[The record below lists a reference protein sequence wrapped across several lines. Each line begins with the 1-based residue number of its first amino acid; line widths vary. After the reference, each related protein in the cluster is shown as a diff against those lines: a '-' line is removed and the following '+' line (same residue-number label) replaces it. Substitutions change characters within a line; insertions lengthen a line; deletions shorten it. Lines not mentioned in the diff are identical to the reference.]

1 MEIQERMEEMVDPN
15 EEGAVNRLDTIR
27 TRLLDYFQFYDCH
40 NSENRTSDNIG
51 TGVGLD
57 DEEDAEDEDSSTP
70 SVEDPDVAAKDA
82 PNLHEYYRKYK
93 KAVERKNKKKK
104 LEFEL
109 EVFVKDLDYLVMLA
123 CKKDA
128 KTPPWMDTNTL
139 SMVNFSSFLN
149 FPAVFKPLP
158 QKGSAQWCGR
168 CRNGNKNSI
177 TFERCF

>member
-1 MEIQERMEEMVDPN
+1 MHRVPSIKEPGGQADDEDEIREDSFVKEVKRAILKAESDSAKKTVDDADLDIRENPKLYMEIKERVEEMVDPN

-57 DEEDAEDEDSSTP
+57 DEEDAEEEDSSTP

-93 KAVERKNKKKK
+93 KAFERKNKKKK
-104 LEFEL
+104 L
-109 EVFVKDLDYLVMLA
+109 M
-123 CKKDA
+123 
-128 KTPPWMDTNTL
+128 N
-139 SMVNFSSFLN
+139 
-149 FPAVFKPLP
+149 
-158 QKGSAQWCGR
+158 
-168 CRNGNKNSI
+168 
-177 TFERCF
+177 